1 MLQKVFGCDF
11 EGCDH
16 QLVAPNQRSLRQQGW
31 RLTTVK
37 NKQGIVCDRHPTR
50 HRFYGVLPPGGR
62 HHLLT
67 ERNQAVISAYRLM
80 ERPNMTA
87 VGEQFGISRE
97 RVRQIL
103 TRELNGS
110 PVQQAIEQRRQ
121 FILAHHKEMTA
132 AEIALHFAL
141 SQHTIAAEATRLG
154 VHCKYT
160 PYDSLTLDDVLQV
173 YTGSLKGLHE
183 ALGLTLGQ
191 TQNLLIRFGLR
202 SRRRRGTVG
211 RASSQQQAN
220 HRFQEKKAKSKG
232 LCPICEQTSEANR
245 LYCVEHRGYHAP
257 APPLLPPRLGTTT
270 PQLASGGER

>member
-11 EGCDH
+11 EGCDNR
-16 QLVAPNQRSLRQQGW
+16 LVAPNRRSLLQQGW
-31 RLTTVK
+31 RMTTVK
-37 NKQGIVCDRHPTR
+37 NKQGIVCDRHPAK
-50 HRFYGVLPPGGR
+50 HPFYGALPPGGR
-62 HHLLT
+62 QPLLT

-80 ERPNMTA
+80 ERPNMAA
-87 VGEQFGISRE
+87 VGDQFGISRE

-103 TRELNGS
+103 IRELNGS

-202 SRRRRGTVG
+202 SRRRRGTCSMTT
-211 RASSQQQAN
+211 AQQQTIPP
-220 HRFQEKKAKSKG
+220 RFEVMPRIKVQ
-232 LCPICEQTSEANR
+232 LPICEQTSEANR
-245 LYCVEHRGYHAP
+245 LYCVEHRGYH
-257 APPLLPPRLGTTT
+257 PPP
-270 PQLASGGER
+270 

>member
-50 HRFYGVLPPGGR
+50 HRFYGALPPGGR
-62 HHLLT
+62 QPPLT
-67 ERNQAVISAYRLM
+67 ERNQAIISAYRLM
-80 ERPNMTA
+80 ERPNMAA

-220 HRFQEKKAKSKG
+220 HRFQEKAVQAKG
-232 LCPICEQTSEANR
+232 LCLICGQKAEAHR

-257 APPLLPPRLGTTT
+257 TPPLMPPRPGTETR
-270 PQLASGGER
+270 QLR